1 MNTELLSN
9 GERISLIIQ
18 RLEQQRIRISH
29 LLMAC
34 KTVEE
39 LIEKEEDPS
48 VKGLAIKNSS
58 KWTADVLSVSAAFNY
73 AYGFIVVMS
82 FYIDESKLDTIEKD
96 KTVQEAFLS
105 AYSGLLHKMLLVDN
119 TIDLLEAPI
128 ENFFSEGVMK
138 A

>member
-9 GERISLIIQ
+9 GERSSLIIQ

-29 LLMAC
+29 LFMAC

-48 VKGLAIKNSS
+48 VKDLAIKNSS
-58 KWTADVLSVSAAFNY
+58 KWRADVLSVSAAFNY
-73 AYGFIVVMS
+73 ACGFIVVMG
-82 FYIDESKLDTIEKD
+82 FYIDDSKLDTIEKD

-105 AYSGLLHKMLLVDN
+105 AHSGLLHKMLLVDN
-119 TIDLLEAPI
+119 TIGLLEAPI